1 MKKLTLVSGT
11 AKMAS
16 QRCSQDEPESTKV
29 RLP

>member
-11 AKMAS
+11 AQMAIPE
-16 QRCSQDEPESTKV
+16 CSHSESRSRKV

>member
-11 AKMAS
+11 TQMAIQGCSQGAS
-16 QRCSQDEPESTKV
+16 QSRKV